1 MMPWEVMAQIPA
13 AHVAAFL
20 AGALTLNLAP
30 GPDVLFA
37 SACGMQGGPK
47 AGALAGIGVGIGSL
61 AHVAMAVLGLGAL
74 IAAHPGVLA
83 GVQWA
88 GAGYLVWLAWKSW
101 RARPQGDGGTAARR
115 PLAVLGR
122 GMLTNLLNPKPVL
135 FFLAFLPQFVSPAF
149 GPVWQQLLGLGLIFV
164 LTGTLVTAAY
174 GMAAGWLG
182 ARFGAR
188 MGLMN
193 RIAALMFLGLAARL
207 VVK

>member
-1 MMPWEVMAQIPA
+1 MMLWEVMAQIPTA
-13 AHVAAFL
+13 NLLAFL
-20 AGALTLNLAP
+20 AGALTLNAAP

-47 AGALAGIGVGIGSL
+47 AGALAGIGVGLGSL
-61 AHVAMAVLGLGAL
+61 GHVAAAVLGLGAL
-74 IAAHPGVLA
+74 IATSPGLLA
-83 GVQWA
+83 AIQWA

-101 RARPQGDGGTAARR
+101 RTPPHGPGTPAARR
-115 PLAVLGR
+115 PLAILGR
-122 GMLTNLLNPKPVL
+122 GMLSNLLNPKPVL
-135 FFLAFLPQFVSPAF
+135 FFLAFLPQFVAPAY

-164 LTGTLVTAAY
+164 VTGTLVTAAY

-182 ARFGAR
+182 ARLGAR

-207 VVK
+207 VAR

>member
-1 MMPWEVMAQIPA
+1 MLWEVMAAIPA
-13 AHVAAFL
+13 AHLAAFL

-37 SACGMQGGPK
+37 SACGIQGGPR

-61 AHVAMAVLGLGAL
+61 GHVAMAVAGLGAL
-74 IAAHPGVLA
+74 MAARPGLLA

-101 RARPQGDGGTAARR
+101 RSTARDGAGWAPQDA
-115 PLAVLGR
+115 LSVLGR

-135 FFLAFLPQFVSPAF
+135 FFLAFLPQFVSPAI

-164 LTGTLVTAAY
+164 LTGTLVTAGY

-207 VVK
+207 VTR